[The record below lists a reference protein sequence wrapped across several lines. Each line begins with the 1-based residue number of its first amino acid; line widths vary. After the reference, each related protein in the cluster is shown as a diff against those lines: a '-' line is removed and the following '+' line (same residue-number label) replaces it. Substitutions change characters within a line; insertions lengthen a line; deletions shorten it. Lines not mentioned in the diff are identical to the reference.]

1 VLQLEHLVAVLDVC
15 YHYLIRVDLAV
26 KGFVVGLQH
35 IFLTFKAVDLQELA
49 IRESPKCSDLL
60 VESLVRLI

>member
-26 KGFVVGLQH
+26 QGFVVGRQNLV
-35 IFLTFKAVDLQELA
+35 FTFKAVDLQELA
-49 IRESPKCSDLL
+49 IRESPKRSDLL